1 MRATMR
7 AGWEFLSSLKSGVKL
22 KGAAFAC
29 LVLSVFL
36 HTVFSATEPVVRFLR
51 FEEAAETLKLFAD
64 AGQSGGDFKDA
75 AAWND
80 WVRSRDAEVRGRIDR
95 GVEDSISNLILYG
108 ASYTNL
114 PRLENAESAAS
125 EIGELTAGALARVHA
140 LAVALPKAVRNERLR
155 FVREF
160 LERKG
165 VAKDSVEAKL
175 QENLRRLIAEQRV
188 YQEKLKESEKAADPA
203 AALLA
208 RGTLFQERG
217 LSVDT
222 SLLPNYAV
230 EDTLRVMLR
239 KGAVK
244 PGTVH
249 RILVIGPGLDF
260 ADKRDGY
267 DFYPLQTIQPFA
279 MLEAVA
285 RLGLGKAEEMSGV
298 TADLNA
304 AVNAHVAGLAQRGRA
319 GQPYT
324 VQLPRLVSAE
334 WGPDAAAY
342 WQKFG
347 EVLGTP
353 VKPLPVPASIS
364 NVTMR
369 AVTIRPR
376 YAAQMR
382 SFDMNVVTQTL
393 DFLEGQGFD
402 LVVATNVLVYYD
414 LFQQALAMSSIAH
427 MMNHEGI
434 FLANH
439 ALPAQHA
446 QALEYLGRRTVA
458 YTPSGAYGDDVV
470 VYRRR

>member
-7 AGWEFLSSLKSGVKL
+7 VVREFLSSVKARRL
-22 KGAAFAC
+22 AFAC
-29 LVLSVFL
+29 LVLTSFAYAIQ
-36 HTVFSATEPVVRFLR
+36 SATERVVRFLR

-64 AGQSGGDFKDA
+64 AGLSTIDVQDSAG
-75 AAWND
+75 WNE
-80 WVRSRDAEVRGRIDR
+80 WVRRRDADVRARLDQ

-125 EIGELTAGALARVHA
+125 EAGELTAAARARVHA
-140 LAVALPKAVRNERLR
+140 LATALPNGARNERLR
-155 FVREF
+155 FVSEFFARKSIARE
-160 LERKG
+160 
-165 VAKDSVEAKL
+165 SVEAKL
-175 QENLRRLIAEQRV
+175 QEDLRRLIAEQRS
-188 YQEKLKESEKAADPA
+188 YQEKLKESEAASDPA
-203 AALLA
+203 AKLLA

-217 LSVDT
+217 LSADT
-222 SLLPNYAV
+222 SLLPNYAL
-230 EDTLRVMLR
+230 EDTLKAMLR
-239 KGAVK
+239 KGAIQ
-244 PGTVH
+244 PGSMH

-260 ADKRDGY
+260 TDKRDGY
-267 DFYPLQTIQPFA
+267 DFYPVQTIQPFA

-285 RLGLGKAEEMSGV
+285 RLGLGKAEEISVV

-304 AVNAHVAGLAQRGRA
+304 GVNAHVARLAERGRA
-319 GQPYT
+319 GQAYT

-334 WGPDAAAY
+334 WSPEAVAY

-347 EVLGTP
+347 EILGSP
-353 VKPLPVPASIS
+353 VKPLPVPATVID
-364 NVTMR
+364 VTIR
-369 AVTIRPR
+369 AVAIRPR

-382 SFDMNVVTQTL
+382 GYDMNVVTQSM
-393 DFLEGQGFD
+393 DVPEGQGFD

-414 LFQQALAMSSIAH
+414 LFQQALAMGSIAH
-427 MMNHEGI
+427 MMNHGGI

-446 QALEYLGRRTVA
+446 SALEFLGRRTVA

>member
-7 AGWEFLSSLKSGVKL
+7 VARELLSSVKATRDKAIRL
-22 KGAAFAC
+22 ALAC
-29 LVLSVFL
+29 LVLASFVCAGY
-36 HTVFSATEPVVRFLR
+36 SATEQVVRFLR

-64 AGQSGGDFKDA
+64 AGLSGGDFKDA

-80 WVRSRDAEVRGRIDR
+80 WVRGRDAEVRGRIDQ

-114 PRLENAESAAS
+114 SRLQSAESAAS
-125 EIGELTAGALARVHA
+125 ETGELTAAARARVHA
-140 LAVALPKAVRNERLR
+140 LAVALPNAAHNERLR

-165 VAKDSVEAKL
+165 IAEESVEAKL
-175 QENLRRLIAEQRV
+175 EENLRRLIAEQRA
-188 YQEKLKESEKAADPA
+188 YQEKLKESEKAEDPA
-203 AALLA
+203 AMLLA
-208 RGTLFQERG
+208 RGTLYQERG

-230 EDTLRVMLR
+230 EDTLRAMLR
-239 KGAVK
+239 KGAIQ
-244 PGTVH
+244 PGGIH

-260 ADKRDGY
+260 TDKRDGY

-285 RLGLGKAEEMSGV
+285 RLGLGKAEGIAVV

-304 AVNAHVAGLAQRGRA
+304 AVNAHVARLAERGRA

-324 VQLPRLVSAE
+324 VQLPR
-334 WGPDAAAY
+334 
-342 WQKFG
+342 F
-347 EVLGTP
+347 
-353 VKPLPVPASIS
+353 
-364 NVTMR
+364 
-369 AVTIRPR
+369 
-376 YAAQMR
+376 AAQVR
-382 SFDMNVVTQTL
+382 GFDMNVVTQTM
-393 DFLEGQGFD
+393 DVREGQGFD
-402 LVVATNVLVYYD
+402 LVIATNVLVYYD
-414 LFQQALAMSSIAH
+414 LFQQALAMGSIAH
-427 MMNHEGI
+427 MMNHGGI

-470 VYRRR
+470 AYRRR